1 MPRQNNSGG
10 GGGPW
15 GGGGNNNNGGG
26 DGRSPWGAGGSGR
39 PPPDVEEMVR
49 QSQEKLKQ
57 MIPGGLGG
65 KGIFIIILV
74 GLALWMATG
83 FYKVDTKEQGVE
95 LVFGKLYSTTLPGLH
110 YNYPSP
116 IGEVLLP
123 QVTNVNQTEVGYRGS
138 IAARSVLEESQMLTG
153 DENIIDIKF
162 SVLWKIDDA
171 GKFLFNVRNPEATVK
186 NAAEAAMREVVGK
199 SAFDFVRTSG
209 VTFVSDETT
218 KLVQS
223 ILDSYGA
230 GIFIQEVKVQQVDP
244 PSAVIDAFRDVQRAS
259 ADKESTINEA
269 TAYSNQVTEKAQG
282 QADQITRAAEAYKEE
297 RIAQASGDA
306 ARFLSVFA
314 EYDKA
319 KEITKRRIYLETME
333 EIMEKMDKVLIEN
346 GAEGEAGVLPYL
358 PLNELI
364 KKKAQ

>member
-1 MPRQNNSGG
+1 MPWQNNSGG

-15 GGGGNNNNGGG
+15 GNGGNNSGG
-26 DGRSPWGAGGSGR
+26 DGRNPWGNGGGNR

-49 QSQEKLKQ
+49 QSQEKLKK
-57 MIPGGLGG
+57 MLPGGLGG
-65 KGIFIIILV
+65 KGIFIIIL
-74 GLALWMATG
+74 LAIALWMATG

-95 LVFGKLYSTTLPGLH
+95 LVFGKLYATTLPGLH
-110 YNYPSP
+110 YNYPAP

-162 SVLWKIDDA
+162 SVLWKIKYAAD
-171 GKFLFNVRNPEATVK
+171 FLFNVRNPEATVK
-186 NAAEAAMREVVGK
+186 NAAEAAMREIVGK
-199 SAFDFVRTSG
+199 SKFDYVRTGG
-209 VTFVSDETT
+209 VSFVSNETT

-223 ILDSYGA
+223 ILDSYGS
-230 GIFIQEVKVQQVDP
+230 GIFVQEVKVQQVDP
-244 PSAVIDAFRDVQRAS
+244 PAAVIDAFRDVQRAS

-269 TAYSNQVTEKAQG
+269 TAYLNQVTERAQG

-297 RIAQASGDA
+297 KIAKASGDA
-306 ARFLSVFA
+306 SRFLSVYA
-314 EYDKA
+314 EYEKA

-333 EIMEKMDKVLIEN
+333 EIMENMDKVLIDGDKDGGN
-346 GAEGEAGVLPYL
+346 GVMSYL

-364 KKKAQ
+364 KKNIQ

>member
-1 MPRQNNSGG
+1 MPWQNNSGG

-15 GGGGNNNNGGG
+15 GNGGNNNGG
-26 DGRSPWGAGGSGR
+26 DGRGPWGNGGGNR

-49 QSQEKLKQ
+49 QSQEKLKE
-57 MIPGGLGG
+57 MMPGGLGG
-65 KGIFIIILV
+65 KGIFIIILL
-74 GLALWMATG
+74 GIALWMATG

-95 LVFGKLYSTTLPGLH
+95 LVFGKLYATTLPGLH
-110 YNYPSP
+110 YNYPVP
-116 IGEVLLP
+116 FGEVLLP

-162 SVLWKIDDA
+162 SVLWKIKNA
-171 GKFLFNVRNPEATVK
+171 GDFLFNVRNPEATVK

-199 SAFDFVRTSG
+199 SKFDYVRTGG
-209 VTFVSDETT
+209 VSFVSNETT

-244 PSAVIDAFRDVQRAS
+244 PAAVIDAFRDVQRAS

-269 TAYSNQVTEKAQG
+269 TAYLNQVTERAQG

-297 RIAQASGDA
+297 KIAKASGDS
-306 ARFLSVFA
+306 ARFLSVYA
-314 EYDKA
+314 EYEKA

-333 EIMEKMDKVLIEN
+333 EIMENMDKVLIDGDGAAGN
-346 GAEGEAGVLPYL
+346 GVMPYL
-358 PLNELI
+358 PLNQLI
-364 KKKAQ
+364 KKNIQ